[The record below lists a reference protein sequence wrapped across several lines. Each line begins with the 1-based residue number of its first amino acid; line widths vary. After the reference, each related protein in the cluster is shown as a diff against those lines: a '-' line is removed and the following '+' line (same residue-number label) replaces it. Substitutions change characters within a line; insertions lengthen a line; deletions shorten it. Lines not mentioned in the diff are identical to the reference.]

1 MSLVAHPTVA
11 LPQPIVIDN
20 QDTLTR
26 LIAEVKEEIFRHL
39 KPEDHVFLMQSARL
53 LSLRDSNPS
62 KCIGE
67 AGILLSDFSVPRCW
81 RARAGIYRAESFMIL
96 GFDQFAKEQL
106 TLAARVLETDDHLQP
121 SDRIDRKRH
130 EILEG
135 LVAWNIAL
143 GKISLVLPSSSFLS
157 AFQFRK
163 IYLLPFRLQKTCP
176 GEERP
181 VLTFDLKKKNV
192 YFILICL
199 IVCAIKSAWPA
210 TDLMISRQIG
220 ESQIPSAFFP

>member
-143 GKISLVLPSSSFLS
+143 GKINWGITDPKRIFSMASKKEKSKHPRLITTSGKFFSAGYPSSSS
-157 AFQFRK
+157 
-163 IYLLPFRLQKTCP
+163 
-176 GEERP
+176 
-181 VLTFDLKKKNV
+181 LTALDLK
-192 YFILICL
+192 YC
-199 IVCAIKSAWPA
+199 
-210 TDLMISRQIG
+210 
-220 ESQIPSAFFP
+220 

>member
-1 MSLVAHPTVA
+1 MSLASRPTVA

-20 QDTLTR
+20 QDTLNR

-39 KPEDHVFLMQSARL
+39 KPEDHIFLMQSARL

-96 GFDQFAKEQL
+96 GFDHFAKEQL

-143 GKISLVLPSSSFLS
+143 GRISLVLHFSSSLS
-157 AFQFRK
+157 AFEFWK
-163 IYLLPFRLQKTCP
+163 IYLLPFRIQLTYA
-176 GEERP
+176 GVERP
-181 VLTFDLKKKNV
+181 VLTIYLKKR
-192 YFILICL
+192 YILNSHAL
-199 IVCAIKSAWPA
+199 LFTQYNLPA
-210 TDLMISRQIG
+210 LRPIL
-220 ESQIPSAFFP
+220 